1 MEDLENLKSELG
13 KLGGMVYT
21 VKEKVHD
28 LAGLLE
34 LVHLG
39 MMYQDEVGDS
49 YGMCCVNLIQE
60 YLKVIVIT
68 DMENLY
74 SKVTELKEKA

>member
-21 VKEKVHD
+21 VKEKIHNLV
-28 LAGLLE
+28 GLLE

-39 MMYQDEVGDS
+39 MMYQDEVDDS
-49 YGMCCVNLIQE
+49 YEMCCVNIIQE
-60 YLKVIVIT
+60 YLKVIVT
-68 DMENLY
+68 ADMANLY
-74 SKVTELKEKA
+74 SKVTELKEKV